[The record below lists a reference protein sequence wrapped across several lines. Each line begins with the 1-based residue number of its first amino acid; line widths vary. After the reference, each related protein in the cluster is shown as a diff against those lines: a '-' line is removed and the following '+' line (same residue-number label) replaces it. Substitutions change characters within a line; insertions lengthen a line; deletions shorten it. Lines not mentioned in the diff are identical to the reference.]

1 MTLLSGG
8 DNVIKYLLFIFNF
21 LFVITGIILLSI
33 GLAVQG
39 VFFGYE
45 HLLADRFFAIPAF
58 LIAIG
63 VIIFII
69 AFFGCYGAIREN
81 YCMVLTFSILLVLV
95 FILELAAGISG
106 YVLRNETNDL
116 INTSLRGSMSDFV
129 NANENALHTT
139 ALWDTIQ
146 RNYECCG
153 AYNSSDWLAIQ
164 MAGDANPPVLNLK
177 MPMSC
182 CEIPVGQLG
191 SFECTQPLALNR
203 TGCVQE
209 FGSFIQAHA
218 VSLGAAGIAI
228 CIIQFIGIF
237 FACYLAR
244 QIKNKQGGHA
254 GF

>member
-45 HLLADRFFAIPAF
+45 YMLVDRFFAIPAF

-106 YVLRNETNDL
+106 YVLRNETMDL
-116 INTSLRGSMSDFV
+116 ISDSLYRSMGGFVSDAQTP
-129 NANENALHTT
+129 NRNDTLPTT
-139 ALWDTIQ
+139 RLWDSIQ
-146 RNYECCG
+146 MNYECCG
-153 AYNSSDWLAIQ
+153 VYNSTDWLNVP
-164 MAGDANPPVLNLK
+164 ANNESK
-177 MPMSC
+177 AFPMSC
-182 CEIPVGQLG
+182 CSVPVGTMG
-191 SFECTQPLALNR
+191 SFACTQQLADPR
-203 TGCVQE
+203 PGCLEE

-228 CIIQFIGIF
+228 CVIQFVGIF

>member
-45 HLLADRFFAIPAF
+45 YLLADRFFAIPAF

-95 FILELAAGISG
+95 FILELSAGISG
-106 YVLRNETNDL
+106 YVLRNETMDL
-116 INTSLRGSMSDFV
+116 LEESLSGSMLDYV
-129 NANENALHTT
+129 NQVNESHSTT

-146 RNYECCG
+146 QRYQCCG
-153 AYNSSDWLAIQ
+153 IHNYTDWQNIPTSENK
-164 MAGDANPPVLNLK
+164 D
-177 MPMSC
+177 MPMTC
-182 CEIPVGQLG
+182 CNIPYGTLGTFNCTEELAAVRVGCL
-191 SFECTQPLALNR
+191 E
-203 TGCVQE
+203 E
-209 FGSFIQAHA
+209 FGLFIEAHA

-228 CIIQFIGIF
+228 CIVQFIGIF

-244 QIKNKQGGHA
+244 QIKNKQGGHS

>member
-39 VFFGYE
+39 AFFSYE
-45 HLLADRFFAIPAF
+45 HLLEDRFFAIPAF

-63 VIIFII
+63 IIIFII

-106 YVLRNETNDL
+106 YVLRNETEAL
-116 INTSLRGSMSDFV
+116 LERSLRDSMQDFV
-129 NANENALHTT
+129 NNNPAATGTT
-139 ALWDTIQ
+139 GLWDAIQ
-146 RNYECCG
+146 QKYECCG
-153 AYNSSDWLAIQ
+153 VHNSTDWTQ
-164 MAGDANPPVLNLK
+164 VANNTEKKLL
-177 MPMSC
+177 PMSC
-182 CEIPVGQLG
+182 CEIPQGQMG
-191 SFECTQPLALNR
+191 PFECTDARLGDRAQ
-203 TGCVQE
+203 GCLSG
-209 FGSFIQAHA
+209 FSSYIMAHA

-244 QIKNKQGGHA
+244 QIKNKQGGHS